1 MVIYTGK
8 GRFGIT
14 VHVWYRGYSG
24 LRGLFIQEKV
34 DLGPQFM
41 FGIDGAVKRES
52 TVMGFT
58 KLVFMK

>member
-1 MVIYTGK
+1 MFDLERFRFKGVIYTGK
-8 GRFGIT
+8 GR
-14 VHVWYRGYSG
+14 
-24 LRGLFIQEKV
+24 
-34 DLGPQFM
+34 